1 VSVQFIVK
9 NINRSR
15 NYLYDIRYINP
26 KGKMMLE
33 KLRQAGN
40 AAKDAVTKTTVLL
53 TDLNGDGKV
62 DEEDARI
69 AAEWAKKQAVSLGNE
84 AARLGKEAARS
95 NLAKDAATGA
105 VVGAAIAIPVPVIG
119 PVFGAA
125 IGATIGAYRSLTGKT
140 TASGATQAQS
150 QDSHGEL
157 LKLQDLREK
166 GVLTEDE
173 FQREKKRVLAN

>member
-1 VSVQFIVK
+1 
-9 NINRSR
+9 
-15 NYLYDIRYINP
+15 
-26 KGKMMLE
+26 MLE

-125 IGATIGAYRSLTGKT
+125 IGAIIGAYRSLTGKT